1 MKIEASFHFSNTKQL
16 AEWVKYLNQKGETHQ
31 EALMNLIDEAIK
43 HNKDLNMWFKTM
55 NDFRKA
61 VQK

>member
-1 MKIEASFHFSNTKQL
+1 MKNEIRFHFKSKKQKKRWL
-16 AEWVKYLNQKGETHQ
+16 KYLKDRKETHQ